1 MGEHGNQGERTMAL
15 TLLGA
20 VLFHRPLLDVFD
32 AGADATL
39 GGIPVLFLYLFGAWA
54 LLIVL
59 LGVVVER
66 ADPDDPGQ

>member
-1 MGEHGNQGERTMAL
+1 MNEHSQQGARTVAL

-32 AGADATL
+32 AGADATV

-59 LGVVVER
+59 LGVVIER
-66 ADPDDPGQ
+66 ADSDHPGS

>member
-1 MGEHGNQGERTMAL
+1 MNEQSHLGERTVAL

-32 AGADATL
+32 AGAGATL

-54 LLIVL
+54 LLIAL
-59 LGVVVER
+59 LGIVIER
-66 ADPDDPGQ
+66 AGPDDPGS

>member
-1 MGEHGNQGERTMAL
+1 MREHSHPGERTVAL

-20 VLFHRPLLDVFD
+20 VLFHRPLLNVFD
-32 AGADATL
+32 AGADVTV

-66 ADPDDPGQ
+66 AEPDDPGP